1 MVGCRRHTQFMDKPP
16 SSVAALIGATLATAS
31 ALLAIWLMSY
41 GYATGGLHNRDPL
54 LVAGFRIGMGISVA
68 ACVFAG
74 VGLRRPNRVR
84 WLSLAF
90 AVAGL
95 LFWASVAFTGQL

>member
-1 MVGCRRHTQFMDKPP
+1 MSAPNQFMDKPP

-54 LVAGFRIGMGISVA
+54 LVAGYRIGIAISLA
-68 ACVFAG
+68 ACVFTG
-74 VGLRRPNRVR
+74 IGLLRPNRVR

-90 AVAGL
+90 AAAGL
-95 LFWASVAFTGQL
+95 LFWASVALTGQL

>member
-1 MVGCRRHTQFMDKPP
+1 MDKTP
-16 SSVAALIGATLATAS
+16 SSIAALVGATLATAS
-31 ALLAIWLMSY
+31 GLLAIWLMSY
-41 GYATGGLHNRDPL
+41 GYATGGLHHRDPL
-54 LVAGFRIGMGISVA
+54 LVAGFRIGIAVSLA
-68 ACVFAG
+68 ACIFSG
-74 VGLRRPNRVR
+74 IGLRRPNRVR

>member
-1 MVGCRRHTQFMDKPP
+1 MDKTP
-16 SSVAALIGATLATAS
+16 SSVATLVGAALATAS

-41 GYATGGLHNRDPL
+41 GYATGGLHNGDPL
-54 LVAGFRIGMGISVA
+54 LVAGFRIGIAISLA
-68 ACVFAG
+68 ACIFSG

>member
-1 MVGCRRHTQFMDKPP
+1 MSGLNAMDKTK
-16 SSVAALIGATLATAS
+16 SSVAALVGATLATAS

-41 GYATGGLHNRDPL
+41 GYATGGLHNGDPL

-74 VGLRRPNRVR
+74 AGLRRLNRVR

-90 AVAGL
+90 AAAGL
-95 LFWASVAFTGQL
+95 LFWAIVAFTGQL